1 MFCVLWPPLCCKLRG
16 LLVRGLEPRLR
27 KSGTRKFLGG
37 PDHWPKIIKWQ
48 GMKLLTLF
56 VGCLCQLGGTEVRCE
71 EEAGSQN
78 ACTYV
83 FKRRF
88 FSETNKKTNK
98 KTPTQDM
105 KNTTYPFRFVAVTN
119 SRKWMDCFGFIFQN
133 LRCASSRVCYINN
146 FRRTLRNLL
155 YQFMKKDFLLPAA
168 LSNKGIVASQKR
180 HSALSFDIQSNR

>member
-1 MFCVLWPPLCCKLRG
+1 
-16 LLVRGLEPRLR
+16 
-27 KSGTRKFLGG
+27 
-37 PDHWPKIIKWQ
+37 
-48 GMKLLTLF
+48 MKLLTLF

-71 EEAGSQN
+71 EKAGSKN

-119 SRKWMDCFGFIFQN
+119 SRKRINCFCFIFEN
-133 LRCASSRVCYINN
+133 LRCASSCACYIKH
-146 FRRTLRNLL
+146 FGRSLRDLL
-155 YQFMKKDFLLPAA
+155 YEKGLLTTGGP
-168 LSNKGIVASQKR
+168 SNKGIVASQKR
-180 HSALSFDIQSNR
+180 HPALSFDSQSNR